1 MLRWRSRIVFGQS
14 RSRIWVLCWSPKFR
28 FGSFRI
34 MNLRPTK
41 VTVFWSLYLQV
52 VQHAFIEYT
61 LSFAATARNQIRK
74 HPRVFINR
82 NLLLEM
88 QIATGL
94 VQTIGI
100 LPELLS
106 TGLLHLPE
114 EFQGTIS
121 DGFSLIQTLPRV
133 AQLTL
138 A

>member
-1 MLRWRSRIVFGQS
+1 
-14 RSRIWVLCWSPKFR
+14 
-28 FGSFRI
+28 
-34 MNLRPTK
+34 
-41 VTVFWSLYLQV
+41 
-52 VQHAFIEYT
+52 
-61 LSFAATARNQIRK
+61 
-74 HPRVFINR
+74 
-82 NLLLEM
+82 M

-94 VQTIGI
+94 VQAIGI

-121 DGFSLIQTLPRV
+121 DGLSLIQTLPRV

>member
-61 LSFAATARNQIRK
+61 LSFATTARNPIRK
-74 HPRVFINR
+74 HPKVFLN
-82 NLLLEM
+82 
-88 QIATGL
+88 
-94 VQTIGI
+94 
-100 LPELLS
+100 
-106 TGLLHLPE
+106 
-114 EFQGTIS
+114 
-121 DGFSLIQTLPRV
+121 
-133 AQLTL
+133 
-138 A
+138 